1 MWCVATFLSHNWGN
15 VFHHKICQDIR
26 RSMLDAI
33 PAHTSLLHHY
43 FYFSQHSLL
52 KDLTP
57 SFLPCL
63 ASCFSLGAQL
73 ILLLLF
79 LVFVKRWN
87 PDTAQTEDWAGLDGN
102 VKITSSDVKI
112 YILFSLNR
120 IYNNT
125 LPPSG
130 ITIKSKYCWIH
141 CLNWS
146 SQRSTVYIER
156 WNVDLIDRV

>member
-1 MWCVATFLSHNWGN
+1 MSRHSYHIIGAMFFNTKFVTISAEVCEMQRLLTPLLFIIRFIFLNIW
-15 VFHHKICQDIR
+15 VLR
-26 RSMLDAI
+26 
-33 PAHTSLLHHY
+33 
-43 FYFSQHSLL
+43 
-52 KDLTP
+52 DLTQP
-57 SFLPCL
+57 RLEFFPRSSIDIVIVISGFCQEMEPRY
-63 ASCFSLGAQL
+63 STDWG
-73 ILLLLF
+73 
-79 LVFVKRWN
+79 W
-87 PDTAQTEDWAGLDGN
+87 PDRN

-146 SQRSTVYIER
+146 SQRSLYNLQSTYRDEI
-156 WNVDLIDRV
+156 

>member
-1 MWCVATFLSHNWGN
+1 MQFLLTPLSFIIIFIFLN
-15 VFHHKICQDIR
+15 I
-26 RSMLDAI
+26 
-33 PAHTSLLHHY
+33 
-43 FYFSQHSLL
+43 SLL
-52 KDLTP
+52 KDLTR
-57 SFLPCL
+57 SFLLRL
-63 ASCFSLGAQL
+63 AWCFSLGAQL

-87 PDTAQTEDWAGLDGN
+87 PDTAETVRLWGCEAGPDRN
-102 VKITSSDVKI
+102 VKMTSSDVKI

-146 SQRSTVYIER
+146 SQHFAIYIQR
-156 WNVDLIDRV
+156 WNVELISTFLN